1 MGFSW
6 REVELR
12 RLLRPSSQWTEIV
25 PTNRYQQVT
34 VRLWGKGVV
43 PRGEVAGSE
52 IAAAQQRQVK
62 SGQFIISKIDARNG
76 AFGLVPAELN
86 GAVVSNDFPVFDIDQ
101 DEAEPRFVEWLSRT
115 SRFVDLCRR
124 ASEGSTNRVR
134 LTEERFLGLAMPVPS
149 LEEQRRIVVR
159 LDQVERVAQARQA
172 AIDAMDAEAEA
183 MLRSAFYNLID
194 GAPLYPMAEVA
205 PLVRRPVE
213 TDPDGVYP
221 EIGAR
226 SFGRGTFH
234 KPALIGAELTWQQ
247 LFEVRAGDVLISNIK
262 AWEGAI
268 AVADQS
274 DDHRFA
280 SHRYLT
286 CVPVDGLATA
296 PFICRYLL
304 SKDGL
309 AQVQSASPGST
320 DRNRTLSQKGL
331 MAIQIPTPS
340 IDKQLWFDRLQAKVR
355 EIRAI
360 REQAARDAGALLPAM
375 LHEIFG
381 GSETKSSAAM

>member
-1 MGFSW
+1 MVALSDVAPIQRRPVETTPGNNYPLLAVRSFGRGTFCKPPLEGDEITWQNLFQVRAGDLLFSNIKAW
-6 REVELR
+6 E
-12 RLLRPSSQWTEIV
+12 
-25 PTNRYQQVT
+25 
-34 VRLWGKGVV
+34 
-43 PRGEVAGSE
+43 
-52 IAAAQQRQVK
+52 
-62 SGQFIISKIDARNG
+62 
-76 AFGLVPAELN
+76 
-86 GAVVSNDFPVFDIDQ
+86 GAVAIVANDDDGRYCSHRYITCVA
-101 DEAEPRFVEWLSRT
+101 DESQVLPA
-115 SRFVDLCRR
+115 
-124 ASEGSTNRVR
+124 
-134 LTEERFLGLAMPVPS
+134 FLGYYFRTPQAVWQLAQASPGSADRNRTLSMTALKRIPVPLPS
-149 LEEQRRIVVR
+149 LEDQRRIVAR
-159 LDQVERVAQARQA
+159 LEQVERMVQARQA
-172 AIDAMDAEAEA
+172 AIEAMDAEAEA
-183 MLRSAFYNLID
+183 MLRSVFDSLID
-194 GAPLYPMAEVA
+194 GAPLRPMAEVA

-234 KPALIGAELTWQQ
+234 KPDLVGAELTWQQ
-247 LFEVRAGDVLISNIK
+247 LFEVRAGDILISNIK

-268 AVADQS
+268 AVADKS

-304 SKDGL
+304 SKEGL
-309 AQVQSASPGST
+309 SQVQAASPGSA

-331 MAIQIPTPS
+331 MAIQVPTPS

-360 REQAARDAGALLPAM
+360 RERAARDADALLPAM

-381 GSETKSSAAM
+381 DGEV